1 MKYKTYTTRVADQKR
16 QELIAMVKRQSA
28 IEGELATAIENM
40 SSLRAKLLWKER
52 AELQKRVQ
60 AAREELYRS
69 CLR

>member
-1 MKYKTYTTRVADQKR
+1 MKYKTYSTRVTDQKR

-28 IEGELATAIENM
+28 IEDELATAIENM

-52 AELQKRVQ
+52 ADLQKRVQ

>member
-1 MKYKTYTTRVADQKR
+1 MKYKTYTTRVTDQKR

-28 IEGELATAIENM
+28 IEEELATAIESM

-52 AELQKRVQ
+52 ADLQKRVQ

>member
-1 MKYKTYTTRVADQKR
+1 MKYKTYSTRVTDQKR

-28 IEGELATAIENM
+28 IEDELDTAIENM

-52 AELQKRVQ
+52 ADLQKRVQ